1 MANKFYNKINKY
13 PVLSVDEERALFNQ
27 FHGDDIVA
35 SNSAYEKIYL
45 SNLRLVL
52 KYTHD
57 FVNKNSSLY
66 NFDDCFQNGCIGL
79 QTAIESFDLS
89 FNTKFSTYATYIIK
103 QRIYHNATTDQG
115 AFKVAS
121 HIWEQSNR
129 IRFFENDYFQ
139 KNCEYPDVEEI
150 ANALDMTE
158 KQVIHVKEVVDK
170 AYYNQYALD
179 AEKPDDKASIH
190 DTLEDTSLLSV
201 EQVHSRQ
208 ALAELHELLM
218 NSLNDREKL
227 IISGLFGEHKKSSL
241 DIAKQLNITGSAV
254 RAAKKSILQK
264 LKTVLIKNG
273 YNRDTVA
280 YFLHEY

>member
-13 PVLSVDEERALFNQ
+13 PVLSVEEERALFNQ
-27 FHGDDIVA
+27 FHGDDAVA
-35 SNSAYEKIYL
+35 SKVAFEKIYL

-79 QTAIESFDLS
+79 QSAIESFDLS
-89 FNTKFSTYATYIIK
+89 FNTKFSTYATFLIK
-103 QRIYHNATTDQG
+103 QKIYHNATTQQG
-115 AFKVAS
+115 AFNVAH

-129 IRFFENDYFQ
+129 IRFFENKYFQ
-139 KNCEYPDVEEI
+139 ENCEYPDVEEI
-150 ANALDMTE
+150 ANALGMTE
-158 KQVIHVKEVVDK
+158 KQVIHVKDLVDK

-179 AEKPDDKASIH
+179 AETDDKTNVH

-218 NSLNDREKL
+218 NSLNDREK
-227 IISGLFGEHKKSSL
+227 IIVIGLFGENKKSSM

-254 RAAKKSILQK
+254 RAAEKSILMK